1 MTSIASTSSDDN
13 NKNSKTSPTDNE
25 NIDELWKS
33 MNIGLPN
40 NNTTTNID
48 GMQQSASVQ
57 VMLNKINE
65 AAKKK
70 DKKLTFGK
78 TALGV
83 V

>member
-1 MTSIASTSSDDN
+1 MTSIATTSSDDNNN

-70 DKKLTFGK
+70 RQKIEEEKEKK
-78 TALGV
+78 
-83 V
+83 

>member
-40 NNTTTNID
+40 NNQCIIK
-48 GMQQSASVQ
+48 S
-57 VMLNKINE
+57 
-65 AAKKK
+65 
-70 DKKLTFGK
+70 
-78 TALGV
+78 
-83 V
+83 